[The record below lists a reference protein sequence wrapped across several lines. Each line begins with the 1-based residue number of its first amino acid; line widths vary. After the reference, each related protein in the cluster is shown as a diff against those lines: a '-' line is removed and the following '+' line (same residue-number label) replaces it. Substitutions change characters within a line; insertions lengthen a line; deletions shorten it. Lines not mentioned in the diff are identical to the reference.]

1 MMVRPLREAI
11 AAVTGA
17 LSLGFTIRMWCDMVV
32 TAPCAAS
39 TSWVAG
45 SFRYRSTSVLISFSI
60 VAEKSIR

>member
-32 TAPCAAS
+32 TLPWALS
-39 TSWVAG
+39 TSCVTG
-45 SFRYRSTSVLISFSI
+45 LVR
-60 VAEKSIR
+60 